1 MQGTGR
7 ARAEGCIIIGF
18 WRGFWFGE
26 EGLEKRDLE
35 KRDLVKKDLEK
46 RGQGR
51 ENGEDGGEK
60 S

>member
-1 MQGTGR
+1 M
-7 ARAEGCIIIGF
+7 CHH
-18 WRGFWFGE
+18 WFLERVWVGG